1 MKRKDIVEL
10 DDDDFSPFSKSRRLD
25 GGLFATVNEYQ
36 SSAAQVFEEMPTPET
51 SVVMQTDDL
60 PTEPLPSGDE
70 KALVL
75 YNPANTRFFKAPDS
89 RDFSVIVNSDLIP
102 GLRDHIYSWGYSK
115 SLKPV
120 EDRGSEEENKD
131 VSNGCMAVVP
141 WVAPNFPPASRD
153 ETQIASQSEPME
165 VEMMDTDDNRFNGAE
180 VSGFSGTM
188 MEGSSGTMMEGS
200 SGLHH
205 WHQQQQLHWME
216 PQLLQNSYTPVT
228 W

>member
-36 SSAAQVFEEMPTPET
+36 SSAAQMFEEMPIPET

-165 VEMMDTDDNRFNGAE
+165 VEMMDTDDNRYNGAE
-180 VSGFSGTM
+180 VSGF
-188 MEGSSGTMMEGS
+188 SGTMMEGS